1 MMKTALHATA
11 ILLALL
17 MLFSAFPATVH
28 AIDSDNVIT
37 MQSFEED
44 ADYALVKFADF
55 DNSDT
60 YYAFIDEYGRFA
72 CYTDADNLNRVVAMA
87 GPYIAF
93 SPLFPAN
100 EYYVADIS
108 ACRII
113 FASSQNTKC
122 DQVLDIACWQENC
135 YILGH
140 SSFAGFDA
148 VGEIYSIF
156 DGNGRT
162 VFEKTY
168 SKTINTAKYIG
179 EGWFILAY
187 NGGAL
192 YTNAVT
198 GKTYDFVNALNWTDG
213 VCNGYT
219 YNSFRTTMGDRLHCV
234 DLNTGTTT
242 QIDLPESN
250 FNSVYT
256 GAPSENKMVAF
267 EHNAASVGREKMRS
281 VFYYTPGKG
290 INRITTWADHV
301 FDSSIAFQ
309 FGFCKFVNGKL
320 LLPME
325 GADRAYYVGLIDEN
339 GRQLVQPIKT
349 DCYRSYAATDGR
361 IVVRQDGIDTVYDDQ
376 GNLLFYATDFGKTTI
391 EPYSHGFARIG
402 ESGGT
407 WVLIDRDGNLLLSE
421 LYVDQDSMP
430 RLDLY

>member
-1 MMKTALHATA
+1 MKTALRGTA
-11 ILLALL
+11 LFLALL
-17 MLFSAFPATVH
+17 MHLSVCPATVH

-37 MQSFEED
+37 MQSFAED

-72 CYTDADNLNRVVAMA
+72 CYTAADNLNRVVAMA

-108 ACRII
+108 ASKII
-113 FASSQNTKC
+113 FASSQNARC
-122 DQVLDIACWQENC
+122 DQVLDIASWQGNC

-156 DGNGRT
+156 DSSGRT
-162 VFEKTY
+162 VFEKIY
-168 SKTINTAKYIG
+168 SKTIKLAKYIG
-179 EGWFILAY
+179 EGWFIFAY

-198 GKTYDFVNALNWTDG
+198 GKTYDFAGASNWSIG

-219 YNSFRTTMGDRLHCV
+219 YNSFKNKFDSVNMHCI
-234 DLNTGTTT
+234 DLNTGSITE
-242 QIDLPESN
+242 IDLPESN

-256 GAPSENKMVAF
+256 GVPSENKMVAF
-267 EHNAASVGREKMRS
+267 EHNPASVGREKMRS

-290 INRITTWADHV
+290 ITRITTWADHV
-301 FDSSIAFQ
+301 YDSSIAFQ

-339 GRQLVQPIKT
+339 GRQLIQPIKT

-361 IVVRQDGIDTVYDDQ
+361 IVVRQDGIDAVYDDQ
-376 GNLLFYATDFGKTTI
+376 GNLLFHATDFGKTTI

-402 ESGGT
+402 ESGST
-407 WVLIDRDGNLLLSE
+407 WVLIDREGNLLMSE

-430 RLDLY
+430 RLDIY